1 MVVTKSTEVRAIQ
14 RPCSLRLLGCSRM
27 HGPTRGRF
35 FLLPLAPDSS
45 MGVFN
50 SNSSGYDSRSMELSK
65 NYSPP
70 EKTNNTPT
78 SVFGKRVVKSPMLSD
93 RSRVFAGR
101 CLVARNK
108 NLADKKTL
116 IKRRNPYRAFD
127 FCGKAPPLAVYTH
140 TLALN
145 ASCGNPT
152 PRSGV
157 PLVGNLHSCH
167 SNHPVQSIQIQM
179 QTWNRFLRSFPP
191 SFFSQT
197 TPSPCRAI
205 SRKAG
210 SLATIKRVQLLLF
223 LEPACGRAQSFKHQN
238 CSAVPR
244 GTAFDIL

>member
-1 MVVTKSTEVRAIQ
+1 MGQ
-14 RPCSLRLLGCSRM
+14 RGV
-27 HGPTRGRF
+27 GF

-78 SVFGKRVVKSPMLSD
+78 SVSEREWSRAHAVRSLKSLCGAVPCVTPGL
-93 RSRVFAGR
+93 
-101 CLVARNK
+101 ARNK

-116 IKRRNPYRAFD
+116 IKRRNPYRAFN

-223 LEPACGRAQSFKHQN
+223 LEPACGELNLSKHQN